1 MSAFVNPFIPAKESY
16 KRDINPIPHY
26 IDQAA
31 HYLSTMKGL
40 PYEVCKAK
48 VIAGLK
54 SGKIKTKIPT
64 IEYLQRMDNG
74 DREPLQASLLEYIK
88 DVAKNEEILAPTMT
102 TYVPATKE
110 VSLLAQF
117 IEKNVKKRSVAKK
130 AMFAAQAEE
139 EKYSVMI
146 RDWLVSNPDHT
157 DAASAIG
164 GFKKNEV
171 AAATKAFFEEIKQRN
186 FKLSN
191 NACSGAHASPSNILY
206 NQTAHST
213 LTSNCR
219 LTSGY
224 GNANNEKLLAGN
236 RHYRNV
242 DIVLNNIV
250 SITRHTDYK
259 QLVEV
264 MTKYNLHYPT
274 VEETI
279 DVVRYSLDL
288 YSPNSLTED
297 KYISLIKR
305 LSKEQRAAFVYT
317 GDIYHVMKFN
327 ETFMRGFID
336 NLSTKILV
344 SNKAD
349 YAFAK
354 PAIDMVHSFP
364 EDVLNHAH
372 LVCAQ
377 EMKAKGKD
385 YKAMAGT
392 LELDTLVMT
401 AAQITGTLTAYS
413 DFIKMTM
420 VTDNVPA
427 SISYFPDSIRRAAL
441 TSDTDS
447 TIFTVQDWVI
457 WNNHGS
463 IAFDSKAVSVAS
475 AMIFISSQAIVHVL
489 ARMSKNAGV
498 ETARLHQ
505 IGMKN
510 EFFFPV
516 FVPTSVSKHYSASMS
531 CQEGNV
537 FDKIKYEIK
546 GVHMKSSNIPKPVM
560 AEQTAMIKEVLDIV
574 QAGKKISAI
583 VMLKKVADLER
594 KIIEGLT
601 KGDPTYFKIAE
612 IKTPESY
619 NADSVERTPYLHYLF
634 WTQCMAEKYGE
645 YGAPPYAVIKVSTT
659 LTNPTA
665 TALWLNGLE
674 DKTVAS
680 KIKEF
685 LLKYSRDKIT
695 TLQIPMD
702 AALIHGM
709 PKEFLSIINT
719 RKIVADLCKT
729 SYMVLETLGIP
740 LLNDNRTVLASD
752 YY

>member
-1 MSAFVNPFIPAKESY
+1 MNAFVNPFIPEKESY

-31 HYLSTMKGL
+31 HYLSTMTGQS
-40 PYEVCKAK
+40 YEFCKHK
-48 VIAGLK
+48 VIAGIK
-54 SGKIKTKIPT
+54 SGKIKSKIPK
-64 IEYLQRMDNG
+64 IEYLQRMNNG
-74 DREPLQASLLEYIK
+74 DREPAETTLLHYIK
-88 DVAKNEEILAPTMT
+88 DVAAQGEILAPTMT
-102 TYVPATKE
+102 TYVPAEKE
-110 VSLLAQF
+110 VSLLAMF
-117 IEKNVKKRSVAKK
+117 IEKNVKKRSTAKK

-139 EKYSVMI
+139 EKYIVMT
-146 RDWLVSNPDHT
+146 RDWLASNPDHT
-157 DAASAIG
+157 EAAETIG
-164 GFKKNEV
+164 GFKRNQI

-250 SITRHTDYK
+250 SITRHTDYELLTK
-259 QLVEV
+259 V
-264 MTKYNLHYPT
+264 MERHKLHYPT

-279 DVVRYSLDL
+279 EVVRYSLDL
-288 YSPNSLTED
+288 YSPNSLTEH
-297 KYISLIKR
+297 KYINLINK
-305 LSKEQRAAFVYT
+305 LTKEQRAAFVYT

-327 ETFMRGFID
+327 DVFMRGFID
-336 NLSTKILV
+336 NMSTKLEV
-344 SNKAD
+344 KDKSD
-349 YAFAK
+349 YIFNK
-354 PAIDMVHSFP
+354 PAIEMVHGFP

-372 LVCAQ
+372 LICAK

-385 YKAMAGT
+385 YKAMAGS

-401 AAQITGTLTAYS
+401 AAQITGTLTTYS
-413 DFIKMTM
+413 DFIKFTM
-420 VTDNVPA
+420 VSDNVPA
-427 SISYFPDSIRRAAL
+427 SVSYFPDSIRRAAL

-457 WNNHGS
+457 WNNKGT
-463 IAFDSKAVSVAS
+463 IAFDEKAVSVAS

-498 ETARLHQ
+498 ETKRLHQ

-516 FVPTSVSKHYSASMS
+516 FIPTSVSKHYSASMS

-546 GVHMKSSNIPKPVM
+546 GVHMKNSNIPKPVM
-560 AEQTAMIKEVLDIV
+560 AGQTKMIKDVLDIV
-574 QAGKKISAI
+574 QSGKKISALA
-583 VMLKKVADLER
+583 MLKRVADAER
-594 KIIEGLT
+594 EIIAGLT

-612 IKTPESY
+612 IKTPDSY
-619 NADSVERTPYLHYLF
+619 NADSVEKTPYLHYLF
-634 WTQCMAEKYGE
+634 WKSCLADKYGE
-645 YGAPPYAVIKVSTT
+645 YGEPPYAVIKVSTT
-659 LTNPTA
+659 LTNPSATA
-665 TALWLNGLE
+665 TWLNNLQ
-674 DKTVAS
+674 DKQIADR
-680 KIKEF
+680 IKQF
-685 LLKYSRDKIT
+685 LAKYNRDKIT
-695 TLQIPMD
+695 TLQLPMD
-702 AALIHGM
+702 AVLIHGM
-709 PKEFLSIINT
+709 PAEFLSIINT

-729 SYMVLETLGIP
+729 YYMVLETLGIP